1 MKTCLTLDLATHF
14 QAKTGFHLH
23 YDTFAHSFIIFFSS
37 QVEFLSEAD
46 KMKLLTHP
54 NLVKLLGVCTTSE
67 PVYII
72 MELMIHG
79 KNLPKRS

>member
-1 MKTCLTLDLATHF
+1 MRLMRLISRRR
-14 QAKTGFHLH
+14 LH
-23 YDTFAHSFIIFFSS
+23 TIWIHICSLNYLFIYLFIYWSS

-46 KMKLLTHP
+46 KMKLLSHP
-54 NLVKLLGVCTTSE
+54 NLVKLLGVCTTGE

-79 KNLPKRS
+79 KNLPKPS

>member
-1 MKTCLTLDLATHF
+1 MTKAACSGYGVDIFLWECWILS
-14 QAKTGFHLH
+14 
-23 YDTFAHSFIIFFSS
+23 TFAHSLVLFSS

-46 KMKLLTHP
+46 KMKLLSHP
-54 NLVKLLGVCTTSE
+54 NVVQLLGVCTTGE

-79 KNLPKRS
+79 KNLHKRS